1 MKKILLF
8 SLIAGLL
15 FAMFSCSKRDRDSVV
30 VAQQFGLG
38 YAPLVVMQEQKL
50 IEKYYPAA
58 KVEWAQ
64 LGSGG
69 AIREAMA
76 SGQVDVGS
84 MGVPP
89 YLIAWANDYDFRV
102 ISALC
107 EMPLGMQTNR
117 PEVKSLKDITP
128 DMKIATPSPGSI
140 QHILLSMASE
150 KELGDPMALDRNVIA
165 MAHPDGASALINH
178 IEIAA
183 HFTSP
188 PYIFVELEA
197 EGIHQVVDA
206 EKDAF
211 GEPFTFLVTTGT
223 AAFRQRNPEL
233 FSAVKKALEEAI
245 DIMENNPESV
255 ADIVAPTMN
264 LDKETYLKYC
274 NWPGVRFVTNPRG
287 MLKFL
292 DFMNKAGYVNKMTQ
306 NERDLI
312 WE

>member
-1 MKKILLF
+1 M
-8 SLIAGLL
+8 IAGMLL
-15 FAMFSCSKRDRDSVV
+15 TTFSCSKRDRDSVV

-50 IEKYYPAA
+50 IEKYYPSA

-117 PEVKSLKDITP
+117 PEVRSLKDITP

-150 KELGDPMALDRNVIA
+150 KELGDPTALDRNVIA

-183 HFTSP
+183 HFTAP

-223 AAFRQRNPEL
+223 AAFRERNPEL
-233 FSAVKKALEEAI
+233 FDAVRKALKEAI

-274 NWPGVRFVTNPRG
+274 NWPGVHFVTNPRG

-306 NERDLI
+306 NEHDLI